1 MVVASKLFYPYQ
13 KMSISKVSTDSVWI
27 VDDDK
32 SIRWV
37 LDKALSK
44 AGFLTETFSNAGA
57 VIESLQQATPL
68 TLISDIRMPGMDG
81 MTLLK
86 KLQQSHPDIPIII
99 MTAHSDLESTVSAYE
114 GGAFEYLPKPFDIEE
129 AIQQVKRACET
140 AREKSK
146 KSEEPVHDTG
156 IIGDSVAMQNVFR
169 MIGRLS
175 RSTVNVL
182 INGESGTGKEL
193 VAAALHKHSPRA
205 NKPFVALN
213 MAAIPSELMESELFG
228 HEKGAFTGAY
238 QQRIGHFEQA
248 SGGTLF
254 LDEIGDM
261 PMKMQTRLLRVLS
274 DQTFFRVG
282 GHQPIQSDTRIIT
295 ATHQNLSDKVADGDF
310 REDLYHRIN
319 VIRLQLP
326 PLRERKEDIT
336 LLLDYFLTKSAATDS
351 TRKKYISAEALD
363 VLMHYNWPG
372 NVRELEN
379 FSDWLSVMAPGN
391 EVRPDDLPDEFLHTH
406 KQQDGYDWQSTL
418 VHTLKQQLIEGNDS
432 ALQDVQVEFENL
444 IIEIALN
451 NTNGNKQAAAKL
463 LGMGRNTLGRKL
475 KPHDS

>member
-1 MVVASKLFYPYQ
+1 MKTN
-13 KMSISKVSTDSVWI
+13 KVSTDSVWI

-44 AGFLTETFSNAGA
+44 AGFLTETFSNGDS

-68 TLISDIRMPGMDG
+68 TLITDVRMPGMDG

-86 KLQQSHPDIPIII
+86 KLQQTHPDIPIII

-129 AIQQVKRACET
+129 AIKQVKRACET
-140 AREKSK
+140 AREKSEK
-146 KSEEPVHDTG
+146 PEEPVNNTG
-156 IIGDSVAMQNVFR
+156 IIGDSAAMQNVFR

-205 NKPFVALN
+205 TRPFIALN
-213 MAAIPSELMESELFG
+213 MAAIPAELMESELFG

-261 PMKMQTRLLRVLS
+261 PMNMQTRLLRVLS

-282 GHQPIQSDTRIIT
+282 GHIPIQSDTRIIA
-295 ATHQNLSDKVADGDF
+295 ATHQNLRDKVANGDF

-326 PLRERKEDIT
+326 PLRDRKEDIP
-336 LLLDYFLTKSAATDS
+336 LLLDYFLSKSTAT
-351 TRKKYISAEALD
+351 ISSGNKHIHADTLD
-363 VLMHYNWPG
+363 ILLRYDWPG

-391 EVRPDDLPDEFLHTH
+391 EVRPDDLPEEFLQP
-406 KQQDGYDWQSTL
+406 KIQRQGYNWQDAL
-418 VHTLKQQLIEGNDS
+418 EHTLQQQLIEGNSS
-432 ALQDVQVEFENL
+432 ALQNIQAEFENL
-444 IIEIALN
+444 IIKIALD

-475 KPHDS
+475 KLQDS

>member
-1 MVVASKLFYPYQ
+1 MSTSK
-13 KMSISKVSTDSVWI
+13 INTDSVWI

-44 AGFLTETFSNAGA
+44 AGFQTETFSNGDA
-57 VIESLQQATPL
+57 VIESLKQATPL
-68 TLISDIRMPGMDG
+68 TLVSDVRMPGMDG

-86 KLQQSHPDIPIII
+86 KLQQSYPEIPVII

-114 GGAFEYLPKPFDIEE
+114 SGAFEYLPKPFDIEE
-129 AIQQVKRACET
+129 AIRQVKRACET

-146 KSEEPVHDTG
+146 KSEEPISDTG
-156 IIGDSVAMQNVFR
+156 IIGDSAAMQNVFR

-205 NKPFVALN
+205 CKPFIALN
-213 MAAIPSELMESELFG
+213 MAAIPAELMESELFG

-248 SGGTLF
+248 CGGTLF

-282 GHQPIQSDTRIIT
+282 GHRPIKSDTRIIA
-295 ATHQNLSDKVADGDF
+295 ATHQNLSDKVASGDF

-319 VIRLQLP
+319 VIRIQLP
-326 PLRERKEDIT
+326 ALRERKEDIP
-336 LLLDYFLTKSAATDS
+336 LLLDFFLTKSTAAIS
-351 TRKKYISAEALD
+351 TQKKHINSKALD
-363 VLMHYNWPG
+363 ILMRYDWPG

-379 FSDWLSVMAPGN
+379 FSDWLNVMAPGN
-391 EVRPDDLPDEFLHTH
+391 EVRPDDLPEEFLHP
-406 KQQDGYDWQSTL
+406 KIPQEANDWQSTL
-418 VHTLKQQLIEGNDS
+418 EQMLKQQLIEGDNS
-432 ALQDVQVEFENL
+432 VLQDIQTEFENL
-444 IIEIALN
+444 VIKIALDS
-451 NTNGNKQAAAKL
+451 TNGNKQAAAKL
-463 LGMGRNTLGRKL
+463 LGMGRNTLSRKL
-475 KPHDS
+475 NPHT